1 MLDSS
6 TTVSNTDFEKMLN
19 MTKVFVNGTN
29 IGDGKVQIG
38 VVVYSTGVNKPFYLN
53 SYHRKQEIME
63 RISNIKRMFGEANL
77 ADAIQETRVSMFNT
91 RNGDRPDIPNVA
103 MIITASESNNKET
116 RVNIEAEKAKN
127 DDIRIFIIGVGL
139 DDAAELNNIASTPLE
154 DNAISIKDFDEL
166 QWRMDV
172 MYLSL
177 CPGKILCCVF
187 VFSHTSRLITNILI
201 FYCI

>member
-6 TTVSNTDFEKMLN
+6 SSVSNTDFEKMLN

-91 RNGDRPDIPNVA
+91 RNGDRPHIPNVA

-127 DDIRIFIIGVGL
+127 DDIRIFIIRVGL
-139 DDAAELNNIASTPLE
+139 DDAAGLNNIASTPLE
-154 DNAISIKDFDEL
+154 GNAIYQL
-166 QWRMDV
+166 
-172 MYLSL
+172 
-177 CPGKILCCVF
+177 KISMNF
-187 VFSHTSRLITNILI
+187 NGE
-201 FYCI
+201 